1 MDIKEKKVVDML
13 TKDSVSILT
22 QKFVEI
28 DGVETQ
34 VGENH
39 RCSYV
44 NSELGRSDLQGS
56 EPEAVVNSVFS
67 IWGETPTVNESEVEA

>member
-39 RCSYV
+39 RSYV